1 MKIRIVDKNGDMQ
14 FGQSLNNFLSDHPR
28 VVSQLLDSRLK
39 LWTGEWFFDTSD
51 GIPWATNVLGEHTA
65 NIYDAVIR
73 ERILDTQGVSHIEN
87 YQSLLNNRK
96 LNVNAI
102 VQTIYG
108 RTSINYGET

>member
-28 VVSQLLDSRLK
+28 VVSQLLYSRLR

-51 GIPWATNVLGEHTA
+51 GIPWATNVLGEHTS
-65 NIYDAVIR
+65 NTYDAVIR

-87 YQSLLNNRK
+87 YQSQLNNRK